1 MAFLTDRKRATGLGA
16 SKTGTEH
23 HWQTQMS
30 SIALLILTLVFFLG
44 FGQMLGESA
53 EAVVGNFARPYPAV
67 ITGLM
72 LVVGFSHFRHG
83 VQVLLEDYTQGLTRK
98 LSIIA
103 MACLSYG
110 AMAVGL
116 FALVKLAL

>member
-23 HWQTQMS
+23 HWQTQIS
-30 SIALLILTLVFFLG
+30 SIALLILTPLFLLT
-44 FGQMLGESA
+44 FGPMLGESH
-53 EAVVGNFARPYPAV
+53 EAVVAHFARPYPAV